1 MSNKYFSTLSMTFTR
16 ISTNEHPKS
25 NHNMTDILLLIASI
39 ICLFVGLAGAVLPL
53 PGPPLSL
60 VGLFLL
66 NASKYA
72 DFSRKTLIF
81 FTLLT
86 VGMSIFDY
94 YAPIWG
100 TKKFGGTKYG
110 SWGST
115 IGLLLGLFFTPIGM
129 FLGAFLGAFL
139 GEIIGKTEPD
149 KALKAAIGSM
159 IGLIT
164 GIVGKVIL
172 CLAMLVLGFM
182 AIGEYFFVMNN

>member
-1 MSNKYFSTLSMTFTR
+1 
-16 ISTNEHPKS
+16 
-25 NHNMTDILLLIASI
+25 MTDILLLIASI
-39 ICLFVGLAGAVLPL
+39 VCLLVGLAGAVLPL
-53 PGPPLSL
+53 PGPPVSL
-60 VGLFLL
+60 IGLFLL
-66 NASKYA
+66 HYSKYA
-72 DFSRKTLIF
+72 QFDRKTLTF
-81 FTLLT
+81 FVLLT
-86 VGMSIFDY
+86 IGMSIFDY

-115 IGLLLGLFFTPIGM
+115 IGLFVGLFFTPIGM

-139 GEIIGKTEPD
+139 GEIIGKTEPN

-172 CLAMLVLGFM
+172 CLAMIVLGFM
-182 AIGEYFFVMNN
+182 AIGEYFFLMNS

>member
-1 MSNKYFSTLSMTFTR
+1 
-16 ISTNEHPKS
+16 
-25 NHNMTDILLLIASI
+25 MTDILLLIASI
-39 ICLFVGLAGAVLPL
+39 ICLLVGLAGAVLPL
-53 PGPPLSL
+53 PGPPISL
-60 VGLFLL
+60 IGLFLL
-66 NASKYA
+66 HYSKYA
-72 DFSRKTLIF
+72 QFDRKTLTF
-81 FTLLT
+81 FVLLII
-86 VGMSIFDY
+86 GMSVFDY

-115 IGLLLGLFFTPIGM
+115 IGLLVGLFFTPIGM

-149 KALKAAIGSM
+149 KALKAAVGSM

-164 GIVGKVIL
+164 GIIGKVLL
-172 CLAMLVLGFM
+172 CLVMIILGFM

>member
-1 MSNKYFSTLSMTFTR
+1 
-16 ISTNEHPKS
+16 
-25 NHNMTDILLLIASI
+25 MTDILLLVGSI
-39 ICLFVGLAGAVLPL
+39 ICLLVGLAGAVLPL

-60 VGLFLL
+60 IGLFMLHY
-66 NASKYA
+66 SKYA
-72 DFSRKTLIF
+72 QFDRSTL
-81 FTLLT
+81 TLFVILT
-86 VGMSIFDY
+86 VTLSIFDY

-129 FLGAFLGAFL
+129 FLGAFIGAFI
-139 GEIIGKTEPD
+139 GEIIGKTHP
-149 KALKAAIGSM
+149 KIAFKAALGSF

-172 CLAMLVLGFM
+172 CLAMIVL
-182 AIGEYFFVMNN
+182 ATIATGEYFMIMM

>member
-1 MSNKYFSTLSMTFTR
+1 
-16 ISTNEHPKS
+16 
-25 NHNMTDILLLIASI
+25 MTDILLLIGSI
-39 ICLFVGLAGAVLPL
+39 ICLLVGLAGAVLPL

-60 VGLFLL
+60 IGLFMLHY
-66 NASKYA
+66 SKYA
-72 DFSRKTLIF
+72 QFDRTTLIF
-81 FTLLT
+81 FVILT
-86 VGMSIFDY
+86 VVLSIFDY

-115 IGLLLGLFFTPIGM
+115 IGLLVGLFFTPIGM

-139 GEIIGKTEPD
+139 GEILGKTEP
-149 KALKAAIGSM
+149 KIALKAAIGSF

-172 CLAMLVLGFM
+172 CLAMIVLGFM
-182 AIGEYFFVMNN
+182 AIGEYFMMMNS

>member
-1 MSNKYFSTLSMTFTR
+1 MN
-16 ISTNEHPKS
+16 
-25 NHNMTDILLLIASI
+25 DILLLIGSV

-53 PGPPLSL
+53 PGPPISL
-60 VGLFLL
+60 IGLFMLHY
-66 NASKYA
+66 SKYA
-72 DFSRKTLIF
+72 QFDRSTLTF
-81 FTLLT
+81 FVLLT

-115 IGLLLGLFFTPIGM
+115 IGLLVGLFFTPIGM

-139 GEIIGKTEPD
+139 GEIIGKTEP
-149 KALKAAIGSM
+149 KIAFKAAVGSF

-172 CLAMLVLGFM
+172 CLAMIILAGL
-182 AIGEYFFVMNN
+182 AIGEYFMIMNN

>member
-1 MSNKYFSTLSMTFTR
+1 MNLYPNIDQR
-16 ISTNEHPKS
+16 ISKNKLK
-25 NHNMTDILLLIASI
+25 MTDILLLIASV
-39 ICLFVGLAGAVLPL
+39 ICLLVGLVGAVLPL
-53 PGPPLSL
+53 PGPPVSL
-60 VGLFLL
+60 IGLFLL
-66 NASKYA
+66 NGTKYVNF
-72 DFSRKTLIF
+72 DRKTLIF

-86 VGMSIFDY
+86 VGISIFDY

-115 IGLLLGLFFTPIGM
+115 IGLMVGLFFTPIGM

-139 GEIIGKTEPD
+139 GEITGNTKPD

-159 IGLIT
+159 VGLIT

-172 CLAMLVLGFM
+172 CLAMIILGFM
-182 AIGEYFFVMNN
+182 AIGEYFFMMSS

>member
-1 MSNKYFSTLSMTFTR
+1 M
-16 ISTNEHPKS
+16 
-25 NHNMTDILLLIASI
+25 DILLLIASI
-39 ICLFVGLAGAVLPL
+39 ICLLVGLAGAVLPL
-53 PGPPLSL
+53 PGPPISL
-60 VGLFLL
+60 IGLFIL

-72 DFSRKTLIF
+72 DFDRKTLIF

-86 VGMSIFDY
+86 IAMSVFDY

-100 TKKFGGTKYG
+100 TKKFGGTAYG

-139 GEIIGKTEPD
+139 GEIIGKTKPD

-164 GIVGKVIL
+164 GIIGKVIL
-172 CLAMLVLGFM
+172 CLIMLIYAGM
-182 AIGEYFFVMNN
+182 AIGEYIFIMNT

>member
-1 MSNKYFSTLSMTFTR
+1 
-16 ISTNEHPKS
+16 
-25 NHNMTDILLLIASI
+25 MTDILLLIASI
-39 ICLFVGLAGAVLPL
+39 ICLLVGLAGAVLPL
-53 PGPPLSL
+53 PGPPVSL
-60 VGLFLL
+60 IGLFLL
-66 NASKYA
+66 NTTKYA
-72 DFSRKTLIF
+72 NFERKTLIF

-86 VGMSIFDY
+86 IGMSIFDY

-115 IGLLLGLFFTPIGM
+115 IGLFVGLFFTPIGM
-129 FLGAFLGAFL
+129 FLGAFIGAFL

-172 CLAMLVLGFM
+172 CLAMIVLGFM

>member
-1 MSNKYFSTLSMTFTR
+1 MN
-16 ISTNEHPKS
+16 
-25 NHNMTDILLLIASI
+25 DILLLVGSV

-53 PGPPLSL
+53 PGPPISL
-60 VGLFLL
+60 IGLFLL
-66 NASKYA
+66 HYSKYA
-72 DFSRKTLIF
+72 QFDRTTLTF
-81 FTLLT
+81 FALLT

-115 IGLLLGLFFTPIGM
+115 IGLLLGLLFTPIGM

-139 GEIIGKTEPD
+139 GEILGKTEP
-149 KALKAAIGSM
+149 KIALKAAFGSF

-164 GIVGKVIL
+164 GIIGKVIL
-172 CLAMLVLGFM
+172 CLAMIILAGL
-182 AIGEYFFVMNN
+182 AIGEYYMIMN

>member
-1 MSNKYFSTLSMTFTR
+1 
-16 ISTNEHPKS
+16 
-25 NHNMTDILLLIASI
+25 MTDILLLILSI
-39 ICLFVGLAGAVLPL
+39 ICLLVGLAGAVLPL

-66 NASKYA
+66 DASKYA

-86 VGMSIFDY
+86 VGISIFDY

-115 IGLLLGLFFTPIGM
+115 IGLLVGLFFTPIGM

-164 GIVGKVIL
+164 GIIGKVIL

-182 AIGEYFFVMNN
+182 AIGEYFFIMNN

>member
-1 MSNKYFSTLSMTFTR
+1 MN
-16 ISTNEHPKS
+16 
-25 NHNMTDILLLIASI
+25 DILLLILSV
-39 ICLFVGLAGAVLPL
+39 ICLLVGLAGAVLPL

-60 VGLFLL
+60 LGLFLL

-72 DFSRKTLIF
+72 DFSRKTVIL

-100 TKKFGGTKYG
+100 TMKFGGTKYG

-115 IGLLLGLFFTPIGM
+115 IGLLVGLFFTPIGM

-149 KALKAAIGSM
+149 KALKAAVGSM

-172 CLAMLVLGFM
+172 CLVMIVLGFM
-182 AIGEYFFVMNN
+182 AIGEYFMIVNN

>member
-1 MSNKYFSTLSMTFTR
+1 MM
-16 ISTNEHPKS
+16 
-25 NHNMTDILLLIASI
+25 DILLLIASI
-39 ICLFVGLAGAVLPL
+39 FCLFVGLAGAVLPL
-53 PGPPLSL
+53 PGPPISL
-60 VGLFLL
+60 IGLFFL

-72 DFSRKTLIF
+72 DYDRKTLTI

-86 VGMSIFDY
+86 IIMSVFDY

-115 IGLLLGLFFTPIGM
+115 IGLLAGLFFTPIGM

-139 GEIIGKTEPD
+139 GEIVGKTEPD

-164 GIVGKVIL
+164 GIIGKVIL
-172 CLAMLVLGFM
+172 CLIMMIYAGM
-182 AIGEYFFVMNN
+182 AIGEYFMMMS

>member
-1 MSNKYFSTLSMTFTR
+1 
-16 ISTNEHPKS
+16 
-25 NHNMTDILLLIASI
+25 MTDILLLIGSI
-39 ICLFVGLAGAVLPL
+39 ACLLIGLAGAVLPL

-66 NASKYA
+66 QNSKYA
-72 DFSRKTLIF
+72 DFDRKTLIF

-86 VGMSIFDY
+86 VGMSVFDY

-115 IGLLLGLFFTPIGM
+115 IGLLAGLFFTPIGM

-139 GEIIGKTEPD
+139 GEIIGKTEPS

-172 CLAMLVLGFM
+172 CLAMLILGVM
-182 AIGEYFFVMNN
+182 AIGEYFMIMA

>member
-1 MSNKYFSTLSMTFTR
+1 
-16 ISTNEHPKS
+16 
-25 NHNMTDILLLIASI
+25 MTDILLLIGSI
-39 ICLFVGLAGAVLPL
+39 ACLLIGLAGAVLPL

-66 NASKYA
+66 QNSKYA
-72 DFSRKTLIF
+72 DFDRKTLIF

-86 VGMSIFDY
+86 VGMSVFDY

-115 IGLLLGLFFTPIGM
+115 IGLLAGLFFTPIGM

-139 GEIIGKTEPD
+139 GEILGKTEPD
-149 KALKAAIGSM
+149 KAFKAAIGSM

-172 CLAMLVLGFM
+172 CLAMLILGVM
-182 AIGEYFFVMNN
+182 AIGEYFMIMA